1 MLKPL
6 LRFAVSGSVATTV
19 HVGVFTLLVE
29 WLALRPL
36 LAVAPSFIVALF
48 FSYGINYHWTFS
60 ASAPHQTMLPR
71 FVVVALLGLSLN
83 LIITYL
89 VVDIGHYWYGYAL
102 LLIVLFI
109 PLITFFLSRFWVFN
123 EQDKG

>member
-1 MLKPL
+1 MKPL
-6 LRFAVSGSVATTV
+6 LRFAVSGGVATAV
-19 HVGVFTLLVE
+19 HVSVFTFLVE
-29 WLALRPL
+29 WVALRPL
-36 LAVAPSFIVALF
+36 LAAAPAFIVALF
-48 FSYGINYHWTFS
+48 FSYGINYHWTFA
-60 ASAPHQTMLPR
+60 ASAPHQIMLPR